1 MRHRFRAVIAG
12 CVLLATRLTS
22 LADDADGVKWTV
34 RAEVQIASISTKQA
48 LSLLP
53 ELLDEARIEEGF
65 KRLQAMISNEEALL
79 LAWPIFWSH
88 SGTGADSK
96 SVEEIKYPDP
106 DNIIPSIPRNFPMI
120 PTSPLMAAVIPPSR
134 VELYSQARFNLATV
148 PLYYGILNIGPD
160 IQIGPA
166 VEAGGKVIHVEFT
179 LRNRRLLRVHQFPRS
194 RSYLG
199 ANFPESTETQFS
211 STLRVRNGQRVL
223 AGSIFVPEPEPHVEL
238 LILQVSARSSETP
251 GAGKN

>member
-1 MRHRFRAVIAG
+1 MRYRFRVVIAAG
-12 CVLLATRLTS
+12 VLLATRLTS
-22 LADDADGVKWTV
+22 LADADGVKWTV
-34 RAEVQIASISTKQA
+34 RAEVQITSISTKQA

-65 KRLQAMISNEEALL
+65 KRLQDMISKEEALL

-88 SGTGADSK
+88 AGTGADSK

-106 DNIIPSIPRNFPMI
+106 EEQIRSFPQNFSMI
-120 PTSPLMAAVIPPSR
+120 PTISVMAAAIPPPR

-148 PLYYGILNIGPD
+148 PLYYSILDIGPD
-160 IQIGPA
+160 IQVSPT
-166 VEAGGKVIHVEFT
+166 VEAGGKVIDVGFA
-179 LRNRRLLRVHQFPRS
+179 LRNRRLLRVHQFPGS

-223 AGSIFVPEPEPHVEL
+223 AGSIFVPDPEPHVEL
-238 LILQVSARSSETP
+238 LILQVSARPSKTP